1 MMSSP
6 PSSSSEDFVH
16 IQHNNNSTTD
26 TDEETANNIGTTII
40 HHDDSSIMNANSS
53 SSPAATQRSLLRTLW
68 SEAASTSDLHQRRNK
83 KVVSTTRTTTTS
95 LSISGPNND
104 GNSSPPKQQQRGKRY
119 NTRNYSS
126 NRRMKRVATKVWLA
140 ALAALVVA
148 LLVRLHVF
156 LYQVLTRN
164 TTTTNQHANASK
176 ENVLLPYNNN
186 NEESVDATTI
196 QKLIDNHNIDPD
208 DTHSKMTLQEA
219 HLHKLTPLLPP
230 TTNNNMDTSQ
240 YTIRMNTWHRNE
252 QLLLS
257 INHHAKCE
265 GVAEIQII
273 WCDTQN
279 DPPDDILHHSSN
291 KVKIE
296 RHDVN
301 SLNERFKI
309 VLDTP
314 TLGILSLDDDVL
326 RPCEALDAAFLRW
339 VRHPERMVGF
349 DVRTHVVEKSG
360 SGGGRSGMDE
370 EDEDGMKHQ
379 TNKKNVNDNG
389 ALVSNTNWKYGY
401 MSTTE
406 KSNSYSLTLPRA
418 SFLHKDYLDLYI
430 MSIPRPIYL
439 YVAQHFECEDIAMSF
454 FVSSLTGG
462 RPPLIT
468 DYWAVKSMVKLYS
481 EKKISGGKDHKRAR
495 DRCVDWFAELLGVK
509 EDGEWGPLQ
518 KADLVHEDIVGGGG
532 GEDRRMFGYGAEP
545 EDWNDMNIENEKLSI
560 LSSSSV
566 RLKELIGTMKELK
579 KKSYKDQLKWLKRKK
594 YETMK
599 EAKKVGMIEKTDEW
613 EKRWRKKSGGGEGT

>member
-1 MMSSP
+1 MISSSP

-16 IQHNNNSTTD
+16 IKMPSDKNDDNGTNQRRRRHAHHDSNHAAA
-26 TDEETANNIGTTII
+26 DEETAAGTLPTYHNNDNVTTT
-40 HHDDSSIMNANSS
+40 NS
-53 SSPAATQRSLLRTLW
+53 SSPAAAAAQRSLLQTLW
-68 SEAASTSDLHQRRNK
+68 SEATSTTDLHQRR
-83 KVVSTTRTTTTS
+83 KVTRR
-95 LSISGPNND
+95 ISN
-104 GNSSPPKQQQRGKRY
+104 
-119 NTRNYSS
+119 SS
-126 NRRMKRVATKVWLA
+126 NRRDDHITASSSSSLSKRSHGKKNNHSYNFNGSRRTKRVATKVWLSAIA
-140 ALAALVVA
+140 ALAMA
-148 LLVRLHVF
+148 LLIKIHVF
-156 LYQVLTRN
+156 LYQVLTEN
-164 TTTTNQHANASK
+164 NNSEDNVLSSTTSTTTN
-176 ENVLLPYNNN
+176 NNN
-186 NEESVDATTI
+186 NIQGVDAATL
-196 QKLIDNHNIDPD
+196 QRLLDKHNIDPD

-219 HLHKLTPLLPP
+219 HSHKLAPLLPP
-230 TTNNNMDTSQ
+230 DNNNIDTSQ

-257 INHHAKCE
+257 INHHAQCE

-273 WCDTQN
+273 WCDTLN
-279 DPPDDILHHSSN
+279 DPPDSVLHHSSG

-296 RHDVN
+296 RHDIN

-349 DVRTHVVEKSG
+349 DVRTHVVVVENSVDND
-360 SGGGRSGMDE
+360 GGVG
-370 EDEDGMKHQ
+370 
-379 TNKKNVNDNG
+379 KKNEEEEKKKKTT
-389 ALVSNTNWKYGY
+389 TNWKYGY

-430 MSIPRPIYL
+430 MAMPRPIYL

-462 RPPLIT
+462 KPPLIT

-481 EKKISGGKDHKRAR
+481 EKKISGGKDHKSAR
-495 DRCVDWFAELLGVK
+495 DKCVDRFAELLGVK

-518 KADLVHEDIVGGGG
+518 TAELVHDV
-532 GEDRRMFGYGAEP
+532 DDPMFGYGAEP
-545 EDWNDMNIENEKLSI
+545 EDWDGMDELS
-560 LSSSSV
+560 LSSA
-566 RLKELIGTMKELK
+566 RLKELVVTMKELK
-579 KKSYKDQLKWLKRKK
+579 TKSYNDQLKWLKRKK
-594 YETMK
+594 YVTMK
-599 EAKKVGMIEKTDEW
+599 EAKKVGMIEKTEEW
-613 EKRWRKKSGGGEGT
+613 EKRWRSGEDET